1 MKKYSIIGFVHLCSC
16 VIFNL
21 SHLLAY
27 TILQADALFVL
38 LIILIMNLPNNPATY
53 LLSICSTS
61 MCHSTV
67 FENWAE
73 IGCGTVGREQEVV
86 MDMTCRIQAP
96 FLEVAQIWVDPLWLL
111 HPYLGYREKRS
122 RRTIY
127 LLELSSF
134 SMPFREGKK
143 IRNWGCTPVNNFKL
157 FIKFVTCLFFLKTN
171 GNPRR
176 LTTFKTTVKYS
187 KN

>member
-21 SHLLAY
+21 SHLMAY
-27 TILQADALFVL
+27 TILQADTLFVL

-73 IGCGTVGREQEVV
+73 IGHGHDMPDPSPISRGGT
-86 MDMTCRIQAP
+86 
-96 FLEVAQIWVDPLWLL
+96 DPSRPIGAAALL
-111 HPYLGYREKRS
+111 PGVQGKK
-122 RRTIY
+122 RTIY

-143 IRNWGCTPVNNFKL
+143 NRNWGCTPVSNFL
-157 FIKFVTCLFFLKTN
+157 GIIIYYLLN
-171 GNPRR
+171 
-176 LTTFKTTVKYS
+176 L
-187 KN
+187 